1 MLSKN
6 KQSQSLCGLEQQR
19 EVSYSADNINKLM
32 QSINLTEELERD
44 TLWVYGISNERG
56 TSCYLFLPAE

>member
-19 EVSYSADNINKLM
+19 EVSYSADNIKKVM
-32 QSINLTEELERD
+32 QSINLIEELERE
-44 TLWVYGISNERG
+44 TLWVYSISNERC
-56 TSCYLFLPAE
+56 TSGYLFLPAE